1 MANSPRSSQCQ
12 LPVAIARGGPRS
24 PRSGPGSPR
33 SRDLSPSAGRA
44 RPHTLR
50 KTTEEYA
57 RPRSPRALG
66 NAPYEAPVSPRSVRA
81 AARSSSPRPV
91 LGTKPAALGQR
102 FAEIEASRLQCMRD
116 GKYMEAQDL
125 KHRGD
130 MYKAECEKELLD
142 AMIRSQQG
150 HASDLSEAH
159 AQQVQDFTDAW
170 ASRMEQYATHAAGM
184 RQTLEDR
191 LRTEH
196 QEHMAKLRAT
206 VEPLTP
212 RFSKLYFDMRR
223 VEAQALRTGRYA
235 DASQA
240 KEDADGMQEREQA
253 EWAEKREARIA
264 TLEATFLEKQARER
278 AALEKRIEAH
288 TTNLAKTRSDEMQVM
303 LARFQNVAAE
313 TALQQ
318 KIKANLVAANPRVHA
333 PFELA
338 DPQLALEGAV
348 GA

>member
-1 MANSPRSSQCQ
+1 
-12 LPVAIARGGPRS
+12 
-24 PRSGPGSPR
+24 
-33 SRDLSPSAGRA
+33 
-44 RPHTLR
+44 
-50 KTTEEYA
+50 
-57 RPRSPRALG
+57 
-66 NAPYEAPVSPRSVRA
+66 
-81 AARSSSPRPV
+81 
-91 LGTKPAALGQR
+91 
-102 FAEIEASRLQCMRD
+102 
-116 GKYMEAQDL
+116 MEAQDL
-125 KHRGD
+125 KHRGNV
-130 MYKAECEKELLD
+130 YKAECEKELLD